1 MMLLYDTKYNLTQ
14 DNDIKV
20 KNKNVTHYIMIFIL
34 ICFIAVVSV
43 VILQIILQNVMVQ
56 IVNLQNVVG
65 PVL

>member
-1 MMLLYDTKYNLTQ
+1 MMVLYDTKYNLTQ

-20 KNKNVTHYIMIFIL
+20 KNKNVTHYIL
-34 ICFIAVVSV
+34 ICFIAILSV
-43 VILQIILQNVMVQ
+43 VMLQIILQNVMVQ